1 MKIQIKFAI
10 LSAALA
16 VFALPVVAQ
25 NADASAQGSATASTP
40 AASASPNGQVTGKTI
55 NQRKENQQDRIAN
68 GVKSGELTAG
78 ETANLEKKESNL
90 NQEERDMR
98 KLDNGKLTAADKA
111 TLNQQQNQ
119 LSKQIYQD
127 KHNAAEQN
135 TNPKSE
141 VGKRAEN
148 QQDRIAQG
156 IKSGQLTA
164 GEAAHLENNEARI
177 NQQVRADRQA
187 NGGKLTAKE
196 RAQVNREQNRQSR
209 QIYRDKHNNRHQ

>member
-1 MKIQIKFAI
+1 MKNGIRFA
-10 LSAALA
+10 LMSAALA

-25 NADASAQGSATASTP
+25 STQTTTSTP
-40 AASASPNGQVTGKTI
+40 VTGESV
-55 NQRKENQQDRIAN
+55 QDRKENQQDRIAN

-78 ETANLEKKESNL
+78 ETTNLEKKEAGL

-98 KLDNGKLTAADKA
+98 KLDNGHLTGADKA

-119 LSKQIYQD
+119 LSNQIYQD
-127 KHNAAEQN
+127 KHNSAVQN
-135 TNPKSE
+135 TDPKSE

-164 GEAAHLENNEARI
+164 GEASHLENNEAKI
-177 NQQVRADRQA
+177 NHEVRNDRAA
-187 NGGKLTAKE
+187 NDGKLTPQEKAK
-196 RAQVNREQNRQSR
+196 VNRQQNRQSR
-209 QIYRDKHNNRHQ
+209 QIYRDKHNGRRQ